1 MKANNKKQK
10 AYRANKNLHNGQQ
23 GENVLWFT
31 QSAKGRKKE
40 SVTVMEKKMSKK
52 EFMGRMDKL
61 SRLKRDEYR
70 KIKDLLKDCESGR
83 QCFSADPPGGRKKS

>member
-1 MKANNKKQK
+1 
-10 AYRANKNLHNGQQ
+10 
-23 GENVLWFT
+23 
-31 QSAKGRKKE
+31 
-40 SVTVMEKKMSKK
+40 MERKMSKK

-61 SRLKRDEYR
+61 SKLKRDEHR